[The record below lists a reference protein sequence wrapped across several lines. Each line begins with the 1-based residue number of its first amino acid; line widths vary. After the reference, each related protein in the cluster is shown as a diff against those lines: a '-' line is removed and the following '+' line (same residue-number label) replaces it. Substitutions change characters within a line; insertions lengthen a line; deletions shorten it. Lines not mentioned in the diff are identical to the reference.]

1 MFYKHTQIGQL
12 MIVVAIILT
21 VYFVYIFQHAGYEP
35 VLITVSV
42 LVLLL
47 LASFST
53 LTVMIDQ
60 EYLRIKFGYGIYC
73 KRFKLKDITSVKTA
87 KNHWYYGWGIRYWMK
102 PKMWIFNVSGFD
114 AVEIKLKN
122 GKVFRIG
129 TDEPE
134 VLEQVII
141 QSIK

>member
-1 MFYKHTQIGQL
+1 